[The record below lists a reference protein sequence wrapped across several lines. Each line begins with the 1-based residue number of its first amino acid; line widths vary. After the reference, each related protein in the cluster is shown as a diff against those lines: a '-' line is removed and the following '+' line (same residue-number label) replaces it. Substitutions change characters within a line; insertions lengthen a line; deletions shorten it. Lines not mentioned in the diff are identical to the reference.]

1 MVTLTAEINVT
12 MGKAGTIDAADM
24 SDVGNNISSDVSD
37 IVGETIYGNDIFILG
52 SSLLDNG
59 GTLSATQEDYYC
71 GSTLSNKNG
80 IFETPYTLTL
90 SGKGIKNFTLVFD
103 TYNNEHPNSIKV
115 DEIIYEDDDNIFTV
129 AVESK
134 DTHTIVID
142 NWNKPNRGLRLQG
155 IACEVCIKVGRNNLT
170 SLSLNTTDRDD
181 NRLPTFGI
189 ISNTC
194 EIEFNDLN
202 GEILD
207 YIEQDL
213 LVQGLECKVYLNDTL
228 KGIKEQLGVYYA
240 DSWNYDNDNRSV
252 SVSLKDDLEEWQ
264 NINVE
269 ALSYDYRKPQAQNLA
284 YFYNWLKNKTPSK
297 YNMAGYDELDST
309 TKNIL
314 SNTYIAY
321 PFLESD
327 TLWGQWDK
335 LCQAAQAHIKKEADG
350 TTSFVYNGG
359 N

>member
-1 MVTLTAEINVT
+1 MITVTAEIDVT
-12 MGKAGTIDAADM
+12 MGKYGTLSTASTNID
-24 SDVGNNISSDVSD
+24 GNNVSANIQDV
-37 IVGETIYGNDIFILG
+37 VKERVYGNDLF
-52 SSLLDNG
+52 LLEVSALDDG
-59 GTLSATQEDYYC
+59 GTFSSPKEKYYIGSELADEDGDFANEY
-71 GSTLSNKNG
+71 
-80 IFETPYTLTL
+80 IITLT
-90 SGKGIKNFTLVFD
+90 GRNIQAFTLVFD
-103 TYNNEHPNSIKV
+103 TYNNQHPNSIEV
-115 DEIIYEDDDNIFTV
+115 DEERYEDDDNIFTV
-129 AVESK
+129 SVDKK
-134 DTHTIVID
+134 DSHTITIR
-142 NWNKPNRGLRLQG
+142 NWNTPNYPLKILG
-155 IACEVCIKVGRNNLT
+155 ISIEVGIKVGRSNLK

-181 NRLPTFGI
+181 NRLPSFGI

-213 LVQGLECKVYLNDTL
+213 LVQGLSCKVYLNDTTQ
-228 KGIKEQLGVYYA
+228 GIHQQLGEYYA

-264 NINVE
+264 SINVE
-269 ALSYDYRKPQAQNLA
+269 GVSYDYRKPQAQNLK
-284 YFYNWLKNKTPSK
+284 YFYNYLKRETPSK
-297 YNMAGYDELDST
+297 YNMAEYDNLDST

-314 SNTYIAY
+314 DNTYIAY
-321 PFLESD
+321 PFIESD
-327 TLWGQWDK
+327 TLWGQWNK